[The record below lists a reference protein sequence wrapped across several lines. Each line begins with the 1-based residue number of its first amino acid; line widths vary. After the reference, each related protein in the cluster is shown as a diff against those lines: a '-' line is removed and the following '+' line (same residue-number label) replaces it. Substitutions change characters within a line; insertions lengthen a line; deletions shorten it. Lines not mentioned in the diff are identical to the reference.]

1 MAKYNLRVKQEKPA
15 IYRMAVKPEVIDEI
29 YEQILKKM
37 IVEKKFRDP
46 KFTAQKLAEEIGTN
60 TRYISAAVSL
70 RFQQNYTE
78 LINGYRIR
86 EAIAIM
92 TDRRNKGI
100 TMGEVATAA
109 GFANRQ
115 SFYAAFYRIHGKTPK
130 EYQTHFFAKAAEPK
144 RGKKAKSE

>member
-70 RFQQNYTE
+70 RFQ
-78 LINGYRIR
+78 
-86 EAIAIM
+86 
-92 TDRRNKGI
+92 
-100 TMGEVATAA
+100 
-109 GFANRQ
+109 
-115 SFYAAFYRIHGKTPK
+115 
-130 EYQTHFFAKAAEPK
+130 
-144 RGKKAKSE
+144 